1 MLVRVDRP
9 PGGHAS
15 SLSGMEQSDS
25 PMRKGHSN
33 DSKVTQTVSSR
44 PASHR
49 PQPLPSRQLSL
60 RSQ

>member
-25 PMRKGHSN
+25 PVRKGHSN

-49 PQPLPSRQLSL
+49 PQPLEAV
-60 RSQ
+60 